1 MFLVCPEY
9 GNPFLIEDVEL
20 DSFSEIFNEG
30 GQVIDL
36 TNNIAYYCV
45 EDDGQVVKTARKV
58 QLKSGTVTYDSLL
71 VHSEEFNDFLNDLE
85 MKMDFNSIY
94 DNFTDAEL
102 VEMFLEE
109 NEIS

>member
-9 GNPFLIEDVEL
+9 ENPFLIEDVEL
-20 DSFSEIFNEG
+20 DIFSEIFNEG
-30 GQVIDL
+30 GKVIDL
-36 TNNIAYYCV
+36 TNNITYYCV

-85 MKMDFNSIY
+85 VKMNFEVVY
-94 DNFTDAEL
+94 DHFTDAEL

-109 NEIS
+109 SEVS